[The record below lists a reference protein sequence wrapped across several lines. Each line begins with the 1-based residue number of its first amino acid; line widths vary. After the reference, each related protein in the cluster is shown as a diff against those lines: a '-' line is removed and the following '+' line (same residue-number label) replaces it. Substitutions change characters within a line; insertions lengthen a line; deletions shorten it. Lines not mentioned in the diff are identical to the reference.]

1 MSDDELDRRLRVP
14 AEPHPGPHP
23 DDEALLAWV
32 RGQTDDLD
40 DHLAA
45 CAECRVLTRAMRQ
58 ADRRPP
64 LGEVAPRAA
73 QGTLQPRWRRARWGS
88 AAGLVAAAAGL
99 VLVLGR
105 APVAPAFEVEEVSRG
120 VASVRG
126 ATTGEP
132 TEPRYP
138 ANTELV
144 LRLRGDGPVGDTAE
158 VRAELA
164 VLDTGGALRVVP
176 EVRRLDHGAVIE
188 LRTLAA
194 RVATAST
201 GPQIYYVVVTADGR
215 SVDGRMPEQ
224 LGASTR
230 LWKRSLVLQR
240 GE

>member
-23 DDEALLAWV
+23 DDAALLAWV
-32 RGQTDDLD
+32 RGQADDLD
-40 DHLAA
+40 EHLAA
-45 CAECRVLTRAMRQ
+45 CADCRSLARAMRA

-64 LGEVAPRAA
+64 LGEAPLAA
-73 QGTLQPRWRRARWGS
+73 QGTLRPRGRRARWAG
-88 AAGLVAAAAGL
+88 AAVLAAAAAAL
-99 VLVLGR
+99 LLVLGR
-105 APVAPAFEVEEVSRG
+105 TPVLPAFELEEVSRG

-132 TEPRYP
+132 TEPRY
-138 ANTELV
+138 AADAELV
-144 LRLRGDGPVGDTAE
+144 LRLRGDDPVADST

-164 VLDTGGALRVVP
+164 VLGAAGVLRVVP
-176 EVRRLDHGAVIE
+176 EVRRLDRGAVIE
-188 LRTLAA
+188 LRAEVA

-201 GPQIYYVVVTADGR
+201 GPQTYYVVVTADGR
-215 SVDGRMPEQ
+215 SVDGQTPER

-230 LWKRSLVLQR
+230 LWKRSFVLQR